1 MIDFSNT
8 LVIIPARKGSKGI
21 PAKNKKLL
29 NGKPLI
35 QYTIDAA
42 LAIFPKYSIC
52 ISTDDI
58 DIQDI
63 GIQNGLS
70 VPNLRPEN
78 LSNDKA
84 SARDVILYEVL
95 KTDREIETIVY
106 LQPTSPLRTALN
118 IQEAL
123 DLYDYISMDMLVSV
137 SLAKANP
144 YFNLFEED
152 EKDNLVI
159 SKIHPSKTRQKSPL
173 VYQFNGAI
181 YLINYNSLVKSE
193 ISLFPRIKKYL
204 MSKEDS
210 IDIDDPIDWTLTEL
224 LLKMQKT

>member
-1 MIDFSNT
+1 MIDFNKS

-42 LAIFPKYSIC
+42 MAIFPKYSIC

-106 LQPTSPLRTALN
+106 LQPTSPLRTTLKN
-118 IQEAL
+118 MRVKVDKTL
-123 DLYDYISMDMLVSV
+123 LRYF
-137 SLAKANP
+137 SLTG
-144 YFNLFEED
+144 LF
-152 EKDNLVI
+152 I
-159 SKIHPSKTRQKSPL
+159 
-173 VYQFNGAI
+173 
-181 YLINYNSLVKSE
+181 
-193 ISLFPRIKKYL
+193 
-204 MSKEDS
+204 
-210 IDIDDPIDWTLTEL
+210 
-224 LLKMQKT
+224 

>member
-118 IQEAL
+118 IKEAL

-152 EKDNLVI
+152 EKENLVI
-159 SKIHPSKTRQKSPL
+159 SKKHESKSRQDAPE
-173 VYQFNGAI
+173 VFQFNGAI
-181 YLINYNSLVKSE
+181 YLINYQSLIKNE

-210 IDIDDPIDWTLTEL
+210 IDIDDPIDWHLAEIL
-224 LLKMQKT
+224 MNSR